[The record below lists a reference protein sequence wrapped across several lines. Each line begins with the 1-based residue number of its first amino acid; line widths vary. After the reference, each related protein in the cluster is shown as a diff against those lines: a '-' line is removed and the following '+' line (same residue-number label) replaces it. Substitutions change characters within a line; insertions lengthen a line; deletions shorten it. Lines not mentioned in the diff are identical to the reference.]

1 MNASAPQPAKFPATF
16 WTANVIELF
25 ERAAYYSMASFVVIY
40 LGQLGL
46 GDYWPSTLNSVLWFL
61 VYFLPVLSGTVA
73 DQIGF
78 RKGLL
83 LATVLLVGGYFL
95 MGFPVWF
102 GGQTLAPEVSSQV
115 TAGAGT
121 LVPVMLAIALIGIG
135 GSFVKPCIAGSVQR
149 FHMGRATLAFAI
161 FYMVINIGS
170 ILGRVTAFFV
180 RTELKKLQAIFA
192 VAMGAS
198 VLAFLVVLF
207 FYRNPRQ
214 QAEAEAAKPRR
225 SIPEIL
231 LGMVRVLRSGRF
243 VMFLLVSS
251 GFFFIYNQV
260 YNVLPLYVKKTVELT
275 PAMDIYTMANPIV
288 IVCCQL
294 LITRLFGK
302 LPPIKSII
310 IGTVIIG
317 LSMVINLYPL
327 FAAGGV
333 RTEALGLLPLGS
345 LFIVLTVAMIAF
357 GELFA
362 SSRLY
367 EYIGS
372 LAPKGQEGLFLGY
385 ANLPM
390 AIGSLVG
397 GPVGAWLF
405 NEVMCRGAR
414 KVMLADGKWLLKLE
428 PKAAATGWLVL
439 TAFGLVSA
447 ASLYAYNAWL
457 KRHPA

>member
-1 MNASAPQPAKFPATF
+1 MNSLENKPTPFPKTF
-16 WTANVIELF
+16 WTANTIELF

-61 VYFLPVLSGTVA
+61 VYFLPALSGTVA

-83 LATVLLVGGYFL
+83 LATALLICGYFL

-102 GGQTLAPEVSSQV
+102 GGQTLAPEVSSKI
-115 TAGAGT
+115 TAGMGT
-121 LVPVMLAIALIGIG
+121 IVPVMLAILLIGIG

-170 ILGRVTAFFV
+170 IFGRLTAFFV

-198 VLAFLVVLF
+198 FLAFLAVFF
-207 FYRNPRQ
+207 FYHNPK
-214 QAEAEAAKPRR
+214 EEAAAKKPRR

-231 LGMVRVLRSGRF
+231 LGMIRVLRSGRF
-243 VMFLLVSS
+243 VMFLFVSS

-317 LSMVINLYPL
+317 LSMIINIYPL
-327 FAAGGV
+327 FATGGV
-333 RTEALGLLPLGS
+333 TVKVLDLLPLGS
-345 LFIVLTVAMIAF
+345 MFIVLTVAMIAF

-390 AIGSLVG
+390 AIGSLIG

-405 NEVMCRGAR
+405 NVIMCRGAV
-414 KVMLADGKWLLKLE
+414 KVMLPEGKWLLKLD
-428 PKAAATGWLVL
+428 PKAAATGWVIL
-439 TAFGLVSA
+439 TAFGLLSA
-447 ASLYAYNAWL
+447 ASMFAYNAWL